1 MLLRTYPEAVS
12 ECAASGGRL
21 ASPTECDTFE
31 NLRLALI
38 NKFGPSGA
46 GLKFSLGNMA
56 NGLASPCPAI
66 SGAVPWQG

>member
-1 MLLRTYPEAVS
+1 MS

-56 NGLASPCPAI
+56 NGLANAATDLMRTNGDLLADITS
-66 SGAVPWQG
+66 